1 MKIFI
6 NKGKKNSYEN
16 RFDKMYYV
24 RRIESLLMEKNCTI
38 QHIMYIHIEC
48 CSQFFPKFRMF
59 YRYKQKNIT

>member
-24 RRIESLLMEKNCTI
+24 RRIESWMEKNCTI

-48 CSQFFPKFRMF
+48 CS
-59 YRYKQKNIT
+59 